1 MNTIDIIVGIVLLIS
16 SVFALI
22 RGFVH
27 EVLAIGGWILA
38 ALAALWGVFRVP
50 KVHEIAHHFIE
61 KDWLADVAAG
71 VAIFLVV
78 LIATSLITHW
88 VARHV
93 QRSALGSA
101 DRALGFAF
109 GLVRGLVLC
118 SLAYMVFVWLE
129 PQPPDWFNEA
139 KSLPI
144 VKRCAE
150 LIQSLVPERL
160 AQIEAQAKDTTTEQ
174 LKQAKDLK
182 NMYDRLESPTPRSPD
197 PGSAD
202 NNPPAYDQKG
212 LGRLIEN
219 ANGK

>member
-1 MNTIDIIVGIVLLIS
+1 LNTIDIIVGVVLLVS
-16 SVFALI
+16 GVFALV

-27 EVLAIGGWILA
+27 EILAIGGWILA

-50 KVHEIAHHFIE
+50 RVHAIAHQFIA
-61 KDWLADVAAG
+61 KDWLADTAAG
-71 VAIFLVV
+71 VVIFLVV
-78 LIATSLITHW
+78 LIIASFFTHW
-88 VARHV
+88 VSRHV

-109 GLVRGLVLC
+109 GLVRGLVFC

-129 PQPPDWFNEA
+129 PQPPDWFTQA

-144 VKRCAE
+144 IVRCAE
-150 LIQSLVPERL
+150 IIQSLVPERF
-160 AQIEAQAKDTTTEQ
+160 AQIETQAKGQAADQ

-182 NMYDRLESPTPRSPD
+182 EMYDKLQSPTPQ
-197 PGSAD
+197 PGGKGND
-202 NNPPAYDQKG
+202 NNNPPDYDQKG

-219 ANGK
+219 TNGK

>member
-1 MNTIDIIVGIVLLIS
+1 MNTIDIVVGVVLLVS
-16 SVFALI
+16 GVFALV

-50 KVHEIAHHFIE
+50 RIHEIAHHFIE
-61 KDWLADVAAG
+61 KDWLADAAAG
-71 VAIFLVV
+71 AVIFLVV
-78 LIATSLITHW
+78 LIVASFFTHW

-109 GLVRGLVLC
+109 GLVRGLVFC
-118 SLAYMVFVWLE
+118 ALAYMVFVWLE
-129 PQPPDWFNEA
+129 PQPPDWFTQA

-144 VKRCAE
+144 IVRCAQI
-150 LIQSLVPERL
+150 IQSLVPERF
-160 AQIEAQAKDTTTEQ
+160 AQIEAQTKDAAGTAEQ
-174 LKQAKDLK
+174 LKQAKD
-182 NMYDRLESPTPRSPD
+182 MYDRLQSPTPRQQSGQD
-197 PGSAD
+197 DG

-219 ANGK
+219 TNGK

>member
-1 MNTIDIIVGIVLLIS
+1 MNTIDIVVGVVLLVS
-16 SVFALI
+16 GVFALV

-27 EVLAIGGWILA
+27 EILAIGGWILA
-38 ALAALWGVFRVP
+38 AVAALWAVFRVP
-50 KVHEIAHHFIE
+50 RVHEIAHRFID

-71 VAIFLVV
+71 AAIFLVV
-78 LIATSLITHW
+78 LIVASFFTHW

-109 GLVRGLVLC
+109 GLVRGLVFC
-118 SLAYMVFVWLE
+118 SLAYMVFIWLE
-129 PQPPDWFNEA
+129 PQPPDWFTQA

-144 VKRCAE
+144 IVRCAQI
-150 LIQSLVPERL
+150 IQSLVPERF
-160 AQIEAQAKDTTTEQ
+160 AQIEAQAKGATVEQ
-174 LKQAKDLK
+174 VQQAKDLK
-182 NMYDRLESPTPRSPD
+182 DMYDRLQSPAPRQRDSD
-197 PGSAD
+197 DAGD
-202 NNPPAYDQKG
+202 KPPAYDQKG